1 MIRRYQS
8 GWSLRATTAVQRP
21 NGTSLKG
28 PYGSAYNLHTGVR
41 QRSQMPLLLPP
52 MSGLSGAPLQSNSEH
67 GSNSSGSASG
77 SRSDVIDAPLSPQ
90 LRGLKMQREDA
101 LWAEVANGK
110 LQRDDRSDG
119 ERVHDDDD
127 DHDRATS
134 AGGGDDDDGGGSSFT
149 TSLTVAHPPGMRY
162 PHYFDTYH
170 IFSQLRRAGFTDD
183 QAKALMKCMRGL
195 LTNELLR
202 AKETYLSSA
211 EMENEAYLFDAACS
225 ELRTEIQNN
234 RKSQALLAQTET
246 AALQREFL
254 VLKRLFEEE
263 IDYMKNE
270 ISMDLNERK
279 NATKIDSRA
288 TELQIQE
295 LNNRIT
301 IAISSDLRSEV
312 EALRWQTTRRGLFT
326 IGVVAALILTALS
339 YRNDGEQQ
347 HPKAATA
354 TTGATVPKK
363 PDNVSE
369 TEVLYMT

>member
-1 MIRRYQS
+1 MIRRYQG
-8 GWSLRATTAVQRP
+8 GWSLRVTTTTAVQRP
-21 NGTSLKG
+21 NGTALKG
-28 PYGSAYNLHTGVR
+28 PYGPAYNLRTNIR

-52 MSGLSGAPLQSNSEH
+52 MSGPSGTPLQSNSEH

-77 SRSDVIDAPLSPQ
+77 SRSDIIDAPLPLQ
-90 LRGLKMQREDA
+90 LRGLKMQRDDA

-110 LQRDDRSDG
+110 PQRDDRSDAD
-119 ERVHDDDD
+119 RVHDDS
-127 DHDRATS
+127 DRPTS

-149 TSLTVAHPPGMRY
+149 TSLAVAPPPGMRY

-170 IFSQLRRAGFTDD
+170 IFSRLRRAGFTDD
-183 QAKALMKCMRGL
+183 QAKVLMKCMRGL
-195 LTNELLR
+195 LTDELLR

-363 PDNVSE
+363 SDNVSE
-369 TEVLYMT
+369 TDVLYMT

>member
-8 GWSLRATTAVQRP
+8 GWSLRVTTAVQRP
-21 NGTSLKG
+21 NGTALKG
-28 PYGSAYNLHTGVR
+28 PYGSAYYMHTGIR

-77 SRSDVIDAPLSPQ
+77 GRSDIIDAPLPPQ
-90 LRGLKMQREDA
+90 LRGLKMHRKDA
-101 LWAEVANGK
+101 LWGEVANGK
-110 LQRDDRSDG
+110 PQRDDQSDAEG
-119 ERVHDDDD
+119 VHD
-127 DHDRATS
+127 DHDRPTS
-134 AGGGDDDDGGGSSFT
+134 TGGGDDDGGGSSFT
-149 TSLTVAHPPGMRY
+149 TSLTVAPPPGMRY

-170 IFSQLRRAGFTDD
+170 IFSQLHRAGFTDD

-195 LTNELLR
+195 LTDELLR

-234 RKSQALLAQTET
+234 RKSHALLAQTET

-354 TTGATVPKK
+354 TTGATGPKK

-369 TEVLYMT
+369 TDVLYMT

>member
-8 GWSLRATTAVQRP
+8 GWSLRVTTAVQRP
-21 NGTSLKG
+21 NGTALKG
-28 PYGSAYNLHTGVR
+28 SYSPAYYLRTGIR
-41 QRSQMPLLLPP
+41 ERSQMPLLLPP

-67 GSNSSGSASG
+67 GSNSSVSASG
-77 SRSDVIDAPLSPQ
+77 SRSDIIDAPLPPQ
-90 LRGLKMQREDA
+90 LRGLKMQRDDA

-110 LQRDDRSDG
+110 PQRDDRSDD
-119 ERVHDDDD
+119 ERVHDDS
-127 DHDRATS
+127 DRPTS
-134 AGGGDDDDGGGSSFT
+134 AGGGDDDGGGSSFT
-149 TSLTVAHPPGMRY
+149 TSLAVPPPPGMRY

-183 QAKALMKCMRGL
+183 QAKVLMKCMRGL
-195 LTNELLR
+195 LTDELLR

-234 RKSQALLAQTET
+234 RKSQALLAQTEA

-354 TTGATVPKK
+354 TIGAAVPKK

-369 TEVLYMT
+369 TDVLYMT